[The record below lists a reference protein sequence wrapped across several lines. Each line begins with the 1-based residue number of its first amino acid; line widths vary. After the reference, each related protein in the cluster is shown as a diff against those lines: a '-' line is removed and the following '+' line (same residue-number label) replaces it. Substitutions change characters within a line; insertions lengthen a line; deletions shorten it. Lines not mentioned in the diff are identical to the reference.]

1 MPEATEPE
9 PESDAALVTLATQGD
24 ARALT
29 RLLQRHE
36 RWVFNLALYM
46 LQVRADA
53 QDATQEI
60 LLKVTTHLGN
70 FRGASAFKTWLYR
83 IAVRHILDYRRSS
96 AECAVSSFECFAAY
110 LEQAPSS
117 DVDAS
122 SPEWELLVAEAR
134 SMCTMG
140 MLLCFDREQRV
151 VFLLG
156 ELLGVSDAVAATV
169 LETSRDNFRQKL
181 ARARAQLEAF
191 MHARCG
197 LMNPD
202 NPCRCSRKTA
212 AFVRDGIVN
221 PEELQFA
228 EAHVARVR
236 TLAPARARHLD
247 LLQQR
252 ELEHLRDAYPLLDP
266 PGVALEVARFLATA
280 EVRRSLDLGEV
291 ES

>member
-1 MPEATEPE
+1 MPES
-9 PESDAALVTLATQGD
+9 ESDAALVTLATQGD
-24 ARALT
+24 ANALT
-29 RLLQRHE
+29 RLLRRHE

-60 LLKVTTHLGN
+60 LLKVTTHLGS

-83 IAVRHILDYRRSS
+83 IAVRHVLDYRRTV
-96 AECAVSSFECFAAY
+96 AESAVSSFDCFAAY
-110 LEQAPSS
+110 LEAAPST

-134 SMCTMG
+134 NMCTMG
-140 MLLCFDREQRV
+140 MLLCFDRDQRV

-156 ELLGVSDAVAATV
+156 ELLGLSDSVAAEA

-181 ARARAQLEAF
+181 ARARAQLESF

-212 AFVRDGIVN
+212 AFVRDGIVD
-221 PEELQFA
+221 PEHLQFA

-236 TLAPARARHLD
+236 TQAPARARD
-247 LLQQR
+247 LSVLQQR
-252 ELEHLRDAYPLLDP
+252 ELAQLRDAYPMLEP
-266 PGVALEVARFLATA
+266 PGVALEVVRFLATA
-280 EVRRSLDLGEV
+280 EVRRSLDLGEA

>member
-1 MPEATEPE
+1 MPDEVPE

-24 ARALT
+24 ASALT
-29 RLLQRHE
+29 RLLRRHE
-36 RWVFNLALYM
+36 GWVFNLALYM

-60 LLKVTTHLGN
+60 LLKVTTQLGS

-83 IAVRHILDYRRSS
+83 IAVRHVLDYRRSS
-96 AECAVSSFECFAAY
+96 AESAVSGFECFASY
-110 LEQAPSS
+110 LEATPSS
-117 DVDAS
+117 DVEAS

-140 MLLCFDREQRV
+140 MLLCFDRDQRV

-156 ELLGVSDAVAATV
+156 ELLGLSDAVAAAV

-181 ARARAQLEAF
+181 ARARGQLEAF

-212 AFVRDGIVN
+212 AFVRDGIVD
-221 PEELQFA
+221 PHRLQFA
-228 EAHVARVR
+228 DAHVARVR
-236 TLAPARARHLD
+236 TEAPTRARD
-247 LLQQR
+247 LNVLQQR
-252 ELEHLRDAYPLLDP
+252 ELERLRDAYPLLEP
-266 PGVALEVARFLATA
+266 PGVALEVVRFLATA
-280 EVRRSLDLGEV
+280 ELRRSLDLGEA

>member
-1 MPEATEPE
+1 MPDEATEA
-9 PESDAALVTLATQGD
+9 ESDAALVTLATHGD
-24 ARALT
+24 ASALL
-29 RLLQRHE
+29 RLLRRHE

-60 LLKVTTHLGN
+60 LLKVTTHLGS
-70 FRGASAFKTWLYR
+70 FRGSSTFRTWLYR
-83 IAVRHILDYRRSS
+83 VAVRHVLDYRRSS
-96 AECAVSSFECFAAY
+96 AESAVAGFECFATY
-110 LEQAPSS
+110 LEAAPSS
-117 DVDAS
+117 DVDPS

-140 MLLCFDREQRV
+140 MLLCFDRDQRV

-156 ELLGVSDAVAATV
+156 ELLGLSDSVAAAV

-181 ARARAQLEAF
+181 ARARGQLEAF

-197 LMNPD
+197 LMNPA

-212 AFVRDGIVN
+212 AFVRDGIVD
-221 PEELQFA
+221 PQRLQFA

-236 TLAPARARHLD
+236 TQAPARARD
-247 LLQQR
+247 LNALQQR

-266 PGVALEVARFLATA
+266 PGVALEVARFLATT